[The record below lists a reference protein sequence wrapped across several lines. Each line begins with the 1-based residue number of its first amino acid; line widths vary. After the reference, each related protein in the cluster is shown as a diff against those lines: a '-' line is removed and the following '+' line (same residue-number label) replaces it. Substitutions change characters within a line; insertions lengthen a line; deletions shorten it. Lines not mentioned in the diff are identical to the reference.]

1 MPIKTGDV
9 KLVKSANM
17 ADVAEGG
24 GGPTGQ
30 AIPDGVSNA
39 IFPDISELDRAGGR
53 VNARK
58 VFVSVQSDDTETY
71 LGANVIVADPPKDP
85 RVSVTLFST
94 KQTFDTRSQ
103 AVARIE
109 AYKIAGPEFDGYLF
123 ENHVQGQRVVQL
135 LQRPNAQTPVVG
147 QSLVLI
153 ESEGLAWEKRQPIL
167 VMDVSVVQRTF
178 TIVSGGSFVDF
189 PAQVVTLGLSD
200 RLRYDFT
207 GSPASRTFDRN
218 ETATKVRE
226 TVVADAGSYAGVVPL
241 TQAANVGDFSVQAA
255 SIYTQL
261 VPSAQTETPLSDI
274 RTNGVSAALVA
285 TGSPIT
291 RTLTLAFSTTQALH
305 VGAPIYPGS
314 LSITR
319 SGATVTDA
327 GSLLMLGSEQ
337 VGTVDHANGIATL
350 LRDVFGAGAGS
361 HIVQFVPAAVPDL
374 ISEQS
379 VLPITAE
386 GRSQSYA
393 FTLGNPP
400 LPGSV
405 VISYLAQGRWY
416 VLRDGADGKIKGSD
430 ASYGAGTVN
439 YQTGS
444 IVVTLGALPDV
455 GSALLTQSYSDAVQ
469 QRASNTTLLNA
480 GRVYIPINSD
490 GVVSEEN
497 GSKAIAPG
505 SVHLGWSVGGVTKLA
520 QDDGLG
526 NLTGDATGTVSYS
539 AGVVR
544 VSPTAL
550 PAPGTPLLLDLTSND
565 KMLASG
571 VSPTNGNLGFTN
583 IKPGSVSFALPLRA
597 TFTWGGT
604 FVVLAGTRTTSTAR
618 TVYDRSGTLYFR
630 DSDDSRTE
638 IACGTIDYATG
649 DINISIP
656 SSVPQGD
663 TFGPTI
669 FGLR

>member
-30 AIPDGVSNA
+30 VIPDGVSNA

-53 VNARK
+53 VNVRK
-58 VFVSVQSDDTETY
+58 VFVSVQSDDTEAY

-94 KQTFDTRSQ
+94 KQTFDTRAQ

-178 TIVSGGSFVDF
+178 TMVSGGSFIDY

-207 GSPASRTFDRN
+207 GSPASRTFSRIAA
-218 ETATKVRE
+218 ATKVRE

-241 TQAANVGDFSVQAA
+241 TQAAAVGDFSVQAA

-291 RTLTLAFSTTQALH
+291 RTLTLAFSATQALH

-327 GSLLMLGSEQ
+327 GNLLMLGSEQ

-361 HIVQFVPAAVPDL
+361 HTVQFVPAAVPDL

-379 VLPITAE
+379 VLTITAE

-405 VISYLAQGRWY
+405 VVSYMTQGRWY

-455 GSALLTQSYSDAVQ
+455 GSALLAQSYSDAVQ

-490 GVVSEEN
+490 GVVTEEA

-505 SVHLGWSVGGVTKLA
+505 SVRLGWSVAGVTKLA

-526 NLTGDATGTVSYS
+526 NLTGDATGTVAYS

-544 VSPTAL
+544 VSPAVL

-571 VSPTNGNLGFTN
+571 VSPSNGNLGATN
-583 IKPGSVSFALPLRA
+583 IRPGSVSFVLPLHA
-597 TFTWGGT
+597 IFTWGGT
-604 FVVLAGTRTTSTAR
+604 FAVMAGTRTTVTAC
-618 TVYDRSGTLYFR
+618 TVYDRNGTLYFR
-630 DSDDSRTE
+630 DSDAGRTE
-638 IACGTIDYATG
+638 LACGAIDYATG
-649 DINISIP
+649 AINLSIP
-656 SSVPQGD
+656 TTVPQGD

-669 FGLR
+669 FGRR